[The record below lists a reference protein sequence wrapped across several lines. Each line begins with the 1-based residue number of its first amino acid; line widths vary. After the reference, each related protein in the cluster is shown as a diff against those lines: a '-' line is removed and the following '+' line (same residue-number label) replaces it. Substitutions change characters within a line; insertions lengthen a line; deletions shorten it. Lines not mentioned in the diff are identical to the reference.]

1 MELVNMK
8 KINEKQRAIIKFFQ
22 KQLSCWENTN
32 DIIDSFTHY
41 GDISEEIYC
50 LSYLVFDNDY
60 RNYLS
65 ADELAK
71 VEDVAKIMYQTI
83 KGIRE

>member
-1 MELVNMK
+1 MK
-8 KINEKQRAIIKFFQ
+8 KINEKQKAIIKFFQ
-22 KQLSCWENTN
+22 KQLSFWENTN
-32 DIIDSFTHY
+32 DIDSFTHH

-60 RNYLS
+60 HNYLS

-71 VEDVAKIMYQTI
+71 VEDVAQIMYQTI
-83 KGIRE
+83 KGIKE